1 MQVILSI
8 TMIEATLKIKKWGN
22 SLGVILPTDIV
33 KKKKLKEGSTIDILV
48 TEGKNINLEEVFG
61 TFKFKKSAQ
70 QIKDEIRKGW

>member
-1 MQVILSI
+1 
-8 TMIEATLKIKKWGN
+8 MIEATLKIKKWGN